1 MSNLF
6 LINDQNFENFYDES
20 KDKKFVSYLL
30 TFQQGQ
36 YNSLSNQDILFDLTP
51 NLFFFIDQHKYLRPT
66 FKSLII
72 KKDNI
77 TQKTSYLSC
86 LINFE
91 KKKSIQIIL
100 DNGDPKNS
108 HYCQFFSSN
117 SIISENLVNK
127 DELFRFIQKKPFDN
141 RSDFQY
147 YPFKLFQEVLTN
159 E

>member
-1 MSNLF
+1 M
-6 LINDQNFENFYDES
+6 
-20 KDKKFVSYLL
+20 K
-30 TFQQGQ
+30 
-36 YNSLSNQDILFDLTP
+36 
-51 NLFFFIDQHKYLRPT
+51 
-66 FKSLII
+66 
-72 KKDNI
+72 
-77 TQKTSYLSC
+77 
-86 LINFE
+86 